1 MMSDLEV
8 ASAAP
13 SFGARA
19 PQYTRSRPVLP
30 QVREPVVFVSVP
42 LCMSAACTWYC
53 STSLL
58 SCSSWQWPSVT
69 RNPIPLPTV
78 TKLSTLIIYRMY
90 CYRMSVMYT
99 LSFKILYI
107 PRCSYKNNY
116 IKVWVCR
123 KRCTT
128 VSNYSTTCCMNCCC
142 CLITEPDLLWAC
154 SLAED
159 APSHMQHQVQ
169 SDYTI
174 FLNKLK

>member
-1 MMSDLEV
+1 MVLWGDPCPWWGGKCRSIIRRTC
-8 ASAAP
+8 ATIY
-13 SFGARA
+13 SFPARA
-19 PQYTRSRPVLP
+19 PASSRTCRLRKRATVH
-30 QVREPVVFVSVP
+30 VR
-42 LCMSAACTWYC
+42 